1 MIALVIPFMLIGN
14 GVMQDEEEEG
24 ECACPL
30 LRGPRSVYRS
40 LTLLMPIN
48 QPSNQIKLSTQNVSL
63 KFVLIHYHRL
73 TNVSIVR
80 LKKGGKRYEVGE
92 CFTPT

>member
-1 MIALVIPFMLIGN
+1 MCLPPPQGATVRLPKS
-14 GVMQDEEEEG
+14 DS
-24 ECACPL
+24 A
-30 LRGPRSVYRS
+30 
-40 LTLLMPIN
+40 LMPIN